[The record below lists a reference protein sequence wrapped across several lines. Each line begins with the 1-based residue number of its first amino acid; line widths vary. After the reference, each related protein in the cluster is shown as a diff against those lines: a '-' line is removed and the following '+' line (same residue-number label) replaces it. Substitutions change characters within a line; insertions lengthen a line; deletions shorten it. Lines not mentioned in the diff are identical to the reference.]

1 MKSYVLLLIIFTTFY
16 LFSCSSVRYLNP
28 AERVNTVKT
37 SSFDIHIITKK
48 MLLSLAE
55 HLKGK
60 EKDTYIKF
68 GKLRNRSSE
77 HIDTVML
84 KNIIANQ
91 LVKRKIK
98 FIDTENTAAFLKIIK
113 HNQMGITNGISDFS
127 KLKSPNFF
135 LTGEITE
142 NISYDGGSRYQSL
155 IVTLKLSSV
164 ATATIVWSEE
174 KRLLK
179 KANKASLRW

>member
-1 MKSYVLLLIIFTTFY
+1 MKSFPILFILLTLLY
-16 LFSCSSVRYLNP
+16 NSSCSSVRYLNP

-48 MLLSLAE
+48 MIVSLAKY
-55 HLKGK
+55 LKGK
-60 EKDTYIKF
+60 EKNTYIKF
-68 GKLRNRSSE
+68 GKLRNRTSE

-98 FIDTENTAAFLKIIK
+98 FIDSENVADFIK
-113 HNQMGITNGISDFS
+113 TIKRNQMGLSKGVSDFS
-127 KLKSPNFF
+127 KLKSPNYF
-135 LTGEITE
+135 LTGEISE
-142 NISYDGGSRYQSL
+142 NISYDGSSRYQSL

-164 ATATIVWSEE
+164 ATATIEWSEE

-179 KANKASLRW
+179 KTSKDSLRW

>member
-1 MKSYVLLLIIFTTFY
+1 MKTSSILISIVLTLTFA
-16 LFSCSSVRYLNP
+16 SCNSVRYLNP
-28 AERVNTVKT
+28 GSRVNTAKT

-48 MLLSLAE
+48 MIISLAT

-60 EKDTYIKF
+60 EKNSYIKF
-68 GKLRNRSSE
+68 GKLRNRTSE

-98 FIDTENTAAFLKIIK
+98 FIDTENMADFIK
-113 HNQMGITNGISDFS
+113 TIKRNQSGMSHGVSDFT
-127 KLKSPNFF
+127 KLKGPNYF

-142 NISYDGGSRYQSL
+142 NLSYDGSSRYQYL
-155 IVTLKLSSV
+155 LVNLKLSSV
-164 ATATIVWSEE
+164 ADGTIVWAEE

-179 KANKASLRW
+179 KADKSSLRW